1 MNTSTPSCD
10 QKRRSFLKLSG
21 LLGLGVA
28 GAALLPV
35 EKAETLLF
43 GRNEFKSSK
52 TRLAMGTF
60 VDMTVFHPS
69 RDEAENALG
78 LAFAEVDRL
87 CAMLTRYGNSSPVV
101 ELNTLGK
108 LENTPEEINE
118 IVARS
123 LYFNKETNGA
133 FDITVKPL
141 VDLFQ
146 QRFAAG
152 TRPTDADITETL
164 SIVGIDRF
172 SAHPGRLGL
181 ARKGMGITLD
191 GVAPGYIA
199 DRAADIL
206 VKNGM
211 TNCLV
216 NAGGEIRVHG
226 HAEKGK
232 PWTVAVQSPDKTS
245 AYPSKVALRDG
256 AIATSGNYE
265 IFYDQEKL
273 FHHIVSPKS
282 GHSPHLSKSVTV
294 MAPTACDADILSTA
308 VFVMEPAAGM
318 RYINSKPG
326 YGCFI
331 LDANGNQI
339 QSESWPA

>member
-1 MNTSTPSCD
+1 MKTSQTSCD

-21 LLGLGVA
+21 LLGLGIA
-28 GAALLPV
+28 GGALLPL

-43 GRNEFKSSK
+43 SSNQFKSSQ

-60 VDMTVFHPS
+60 VDMTVFHSS

-78 LAFAEVDRL
+78 LAFNEVDRL
-87 CAMLTRYGNSSPVV
+87 CAMMTRYGNSSPVV

-108 LENTPEEINE
+108 LENAPEEINE

-123 LYFNKETNGA
+123 LYFNKETQGA

-146 QRFAAG
+146 ERFAAG
-152 TRPTDADITETL
+152 VKPTEADITETL
-164 SIVGIDRF
+164 SVVGIDRF
-172 SAHPGRLGL
+172 SAHPGRLDL

-199 DRAADIL
+199 DRAAQIL
-206 VKNGM
+206 HKNGI
-211 TNCLV
+211 TNYMV

-226 HAEKGK
+226 NAEKGK
-232 PWTVAVQSPDKTS
+232 AWTIAVQDPNKTS
-245 AYPSKVALRDG
+245 TYPSKLNMHEG
-256 AIATSGNYE
+256 AVATSGNYE

-273 FHHIVSPKS
+273 FHHIVNPHS

-308 VFVMEPAAGM
+308 VFVMEPEAGL
-318 RYINSKPG
+318 RYINNKPG

-331 LDANGNQI
+331 IDAQGRQLKSDN
-339 QSESWPA
+339 WPA